1 MTTESKLMSSVEIVA
16 RQIGYG
22 RVIQALEA
30 RWALML
36 HRDHGLPLPAAVA
49 GALINDPYIRGLTL
63 GDPEELKKH
72 LEYIAALS

>member
-36 HRDHGLPLPAAVA
+36 HRDHGFDLQAAVA
-49 GALINDPYIRGLTL
+49 GALIKDPYTRSLK
-63 GDPEELKKH
+63 DPEELKKH